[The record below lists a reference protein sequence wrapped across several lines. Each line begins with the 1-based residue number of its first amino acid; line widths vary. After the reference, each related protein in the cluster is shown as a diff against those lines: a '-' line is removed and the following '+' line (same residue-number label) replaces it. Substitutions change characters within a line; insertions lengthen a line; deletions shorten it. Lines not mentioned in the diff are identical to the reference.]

1 MNGFA
6 ANVDIL
12 IQGVLLGGLYATA
25 ALGLSLVFGVMR
37 MINLAHGQFLVLGAY
52 LTSII
57 ISAVGGDPLLVALP
71 AAIVLGLA
79 AYPLQRFVFTPVM
92 ASGEEAPIT
101 ATFGV
106 GIAIQTLLLI
116 FFSSNPKSLTAPY
129 ATAQLEIFGAHI
141 RVALLL
147 ATLAGVIFVVALN
160 LIIKRTQFGR
170 QVQAA
175 AFDPAAAGIVGV
187 NVRHTYATVLSIS
200 AATAAF
206 GGVLIALSFAIAPP
220 EGTNWLLRAFTVI
233 VIGGLGSLTGTLY
246 GGLIVGAV
254 ETLGAMIWGPQ
265 YRELVVF
272 GALVLI
278 LIVRPNGL
286 FAKRSKVKKV
296 KK

>member
-1 MNGFA
+1 MNGLA

-12 IQGVLLGGLYATA
+12 IQGVLLGGLYSTA

-57 ISAVGGDPLLVALP
+57 IGAVGGDPLLVAVP
-71 AAIVLGLA
+71 AALILGLL
-79 AYPLQRFVFTPVM
+79 AYPLQRYVFTPVM
-92 ASGEEAPIT
+92 ATGEEAPIT

-116 FFSSNPKSLTAPY
+116 NFSSNPRSLEAPY
-129 ATAQLEIFGAHI
+129 ATSQLDIFGIHI
-141 RVALLL
+141 RVALLI
-147 ATLAGVIFVVALN
+147 ATLTGVVLVVALN

-187 NVRHTYATVLSIS
+187 NVKHTYATVLSIS
-200 AATAAF
+200 AATAAI
-206 GGVLIALSFAIAPP
+206 GGVLISLSFAIAPQS
-220 EGTNWLLRAFTVI
+220 GTGWLLRAFTVI

-246 GGLIVGAV
+246 GGFIVGFV
-254 ETLGAMIWGPQ
+254 ETVGAMLVGPQ

-272 GALVLI
+272 GTLVLI
-278 LIVRPNGL
+278 LILRPNGL
-286 FAKRSKVKKV
+286 FTKRTNSKKV